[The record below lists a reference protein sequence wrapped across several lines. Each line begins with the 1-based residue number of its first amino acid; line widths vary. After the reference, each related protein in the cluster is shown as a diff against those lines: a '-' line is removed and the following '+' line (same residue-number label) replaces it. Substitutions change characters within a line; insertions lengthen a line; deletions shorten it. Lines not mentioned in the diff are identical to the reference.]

1 VTVAAK
7 RGAIEDLATER
18 VAGAGALVALLDTGG
33 IALGQDGL
41 VGFELALVEIS
52 AVDDGA
58 GTVDGED
65 LGVVGEANDTL
76 GVFLQLASD
85 IVKGDLCFWSWLVSL
100 FLGMAVEYES
110 SVATRTS
117 PRGPGVAMAPPTTEA
132 IARALRI
139 ENCMLMSLGKCFVVM
154 IALSDVV
161 ESEEENSNMLM
172 RNKASLYIFLSI
184 SSWA

>member
-65 LGVVGEANDTL
+65 LGVVGEADDTL

-85 IVKGDLCFWSWLVSL
+85 IVKGDLC
-100 FLGMAVEYES
+100 LGMAAEYES

-154 IALSDVV
+154 IALPDVV